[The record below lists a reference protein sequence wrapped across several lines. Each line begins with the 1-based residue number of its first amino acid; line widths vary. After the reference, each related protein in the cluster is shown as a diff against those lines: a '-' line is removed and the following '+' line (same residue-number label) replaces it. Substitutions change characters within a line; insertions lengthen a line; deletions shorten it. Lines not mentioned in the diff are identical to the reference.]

1 MCIIVCDVWCTYV
14 LPVIRVFHPL
24 TCVTYVC
31 DWTELCVMHC
41 ILHCC
46 NLPSLLPY
54 SSFSQLPFSGGNDY
68 SAFQEIAVPL
78 NLEGGQKETCFNVSI
93 VDDSVH
99 EADEVIGL
107 RLAPGVEVSGS
118 FILRNTRTSIV
129 VRDDDSEIYH
139 IYAKLRVTNM

>member
-1 MCIIVCDVWCTYV
+1 M
-14 LPVIRVFHPL
+14 L
-24 TCVTYVC
+24 
-31 DWTELCVMHC
+31 
-41 ILHCC
+41 
-46 NLPSLLPY
+46 
-54 SSFSQLPFSGGNDY
+54 
-68 SAFQEIAVPL
+68 L

-107 RLAPGVEVSGS
+107 RLVPGVEVSGS

-139 IYAKLRVTNM
+139 IWHAACD